1 MPECRYTCKELIL
14 TSSSSGTYP
23 QANTKEEAKHSLS
36 SESTRD
42 TKTENPSDLQSQDFV
57 LDQIARRQ
65 MLSFESFVADREPVS
80 VALGGT
86 KEEEVATG
94 SQGLLRFFC

>member
-1 MPECRYTCKELIL
+1 
-14 TSSSSGTYP
+14 
-23 QANTKEEAKHSLS
+23 
-36 SESTRD
+36 
-42 TKTENPSDLQSQDFV
+42 
-57 LDQIARRQ
+57 

-94 SQGLLRFFC
+94 SQGLLRFFCRSIEGAEEEGPSWP